1 MFRSRPL
8 PARTPQPRT
17 PRPLLIRS
25 LLARTLPARKPLAR
39 GLPARPLLA
48 RTLLPIVLAALLP
61 GTAAALT
68 FDEAQQLARQ
78 SAPVLR
84 AQQASVEGAG
94 AALASA
100 GTLPDPRLAVG
111 VDNLP
116 IQGMDAW
123 STTRD
128 SMTMQRV
135 TLMQEVPNRA
145 KRDARVAM
153 GQARIERDRALLAAN
168 RVQVGRDAALA
179 WLGVHYA
186 EKRQALIAEFR
197 RENRLLHDT
206 LATRIAAMRAMP
218 ADLTMARQDALMI
231 DDRADQLARDI
242 HRARA
247 ELRRWVGERAA
258 EPLAGEPVL
267 PPVQPEALRAR
278 LAQAAELRPYTP
290 MREMAAAEMSEL
302 AAETRG
308 DWAWELSY
316 SRRPKY
322 DDMISVMLT
331 FDLPW
336 QRERRQQPAVEAKR
350 REVERVEHERDEM
363 ARRLTGEADAML
375 AELQA
380 MDAMHAR
387 QSGPGLQLA
396 AERIALQTA
405 AYEAGRAELGAVLA
419 ARTQALET
427 RMKLI
432 ELEAERAA
440 VRVRLAALVAEE

>member
-1 MFRSRPL
+1 MFRSRLLPAL
-8 PARTPQPRT
+8 MMRARPRPARTP
-17 PRPLLIRS
+17 
-25 LLARTLPARKPLAR
+25 LARALVAPTLPAH
-39 GLPARPLLA
+39 GLLA
-48 RTLLPIVLAALLP
+48 RTLLPILLAGAPL
-61 GTAAALT
+61 GAAAALA

-84 AQQASVEGAG
+84 AQQASVEGSG
-94 AALASA
+94 AALAAA
-100 GTLPDPRLAVG
+100 GTLPDPRLSVG
-111 VDNLP
+111 IDNLP
-116 IQGMDAW
+116 VQGMDAW

-153 GQARIERDRALLAAN
+153 GQARIERDRALLVAT

-179 WLGVHYA
+179 WLAVHYA
-186 EKRQALIAEFR
+186 EKRQLLLAEFR
-197 RENRLLHDT
+197 RENRLLQDT
-206 LATRIAAMRAMP
+206 LAARIAAMRAMP

-231 DDRADQLARDI
+231 DDRADQVARDI

-258 EPLAGEPVL
+258 EPLAGEPAL
-267 PPVQPEALRAR
+267 PPVQAEALRAR
-278 LAQAAELRPYTP
+278 LEQAAELRPFAP
-290 MREMAAAEMSEL
+290 MREMASAEMSEL
-302 AAETRG
+302 AAEARG

-322 DDMISVMLT
+322 DDMVSVMLR

-336 QRERRQQPAVEAKR
+336 QRERRQQPAVDAKR

-363 ARRLTGEADAML
+363 ARRLAGEADAML
-375 AELQA
+375 AELRA
-380 MDAMHAR
+380 MEAMHAR

-396 AERIALQTA
+396 AERIALATA
-405 AYEAGRAELGAVLA
+405 GYEAGRGDLGQVLA
-419 ARTQALET
+419 ARAQALET
-427 RMKLI
+427 RMKVI
-432 ELEAERAA
+432 ELDAERAA
-440 VRVRLAALVAEE
+440 LRVRLAALVAEE